1 LKYEI
6 DAELG
11 RFEINTYRVKRGSR
25 TIFNSKIELFP
36 KKASNEKY
44 HSACYDHLIL
54 RLSSKIPSFR
64 ECTEILNRLRWQD
77 AEDKIKLRTLS
88 DAIEREGHR
97 IIDYI
102 DLKTKQ
108 LLQENQFDTERG
120 TPLNKTVIDECIANP
135 KVPIIAQERIS
146 EIIDEYNKGKDK
158 EKQIDETQI
167 KEAFVA
173 DEHCV
178 NISIDDVGSVEQK
191 PTGRMKNPPHK
202 ENRHYVKN
210 TVVHIQNGF
219 GKYILDG
226 IGIRKMLVVLT
237 AFLLCNGLF
246 ENKSIIFFTDGA
258 DDIKN
263 PIREVFSWRHYR
275 IILDWYHLKKKCKE
289 RLSMAIKGRDWR
301 NEVLK
306 NILIFMWLGKV
317 DDAVE
322 HLRKIDNYKIKNKD
336 EIEKLIAYFQRNWSY
351 IPCYALRQRLGLRV
365 SSNRGEKANDLV
377 VAKRQKHNGMSWSKT
392 GSTGLANVTALFLNK
407 EDENWINRRQLDF
420 SLVFEKNAA
429 A

>member
-1 LKYEI
+1 
-6 DAELG
+6 
-11 RFEINTYRVKRGSR
+11 
-25 TIFNSKIELFP
+25 
-36 KKASNEKY
+36 
-44 HSACYDHLIL
+44 
-54 RLSSKIPSFR
+54 
-64 ECTEILNRLRWQD
+64 
-77 AEDKIKLRTLS
+77 
-88 DAIEREGHR
+88 
-97 IIDYI
+97 
-102 DLKTKQ
+102 
-108 LLQENQFDTERG
+108 
-120 TPLNKTVIDECIANP
+120 
-135 KVPIIAQERIS
+135 
-146 EIIDEYNKGKDK
+146 
-158 EKQIDETQI
+158 
-167 KEAFVA
+167 
-173 DEHCV
+173 
-178 NISIDDVGSVEQK
+178 
-191 PTGRMKNPPHK
+191 
-202 ENRHYVKN
+202 
-210 TVVHIQNGF
+210 
-219 GKYILDG
+219 
-226 IGIRKMLVVLT
+226 
-237 AFLLCNGLF
+237 LLCNGLF